1 MDRSTQTDNPT
12 IYTLRLTPND
22 ERLDY
27 TDPYLDIVWTPIL
40 GPCAISLLRALA
52 HTTRANTHGPTT
64 TSHSLAAS
72 IGVSS
77 RLVLKALKRLHDA
90 NLITL
95 TGDTIS
101 LGNGIPTAPTYRLA
115 ALPEPAATYATNRHR
130 TLQRHG

>member
-1 MDRSTQTDNPT
+1 MDRSTQTDLAT
-12 IYTLRLTPND
+12 TYRLRLTPNN

-40 GPCAISLLRALA
+40 GPCAIALLRALA
-52 HTTRANTHGPTT
+52 HTTRATT
-64 TSHSLAAS
+64 DTTNHCLAAS
-72 IGVSS
+72 IGVSP

-95 TGDTIS
+95 SGDTIV
-101 LGNGIPTAPTYRLA
+101 LGNGIPIAPTYRLA
-115 ALPEPAATYATNRHR
+115 ALPELAASYAANRHN